1 MMMYKTIQKQ
11 FLRNQN
17 SYITIGDKIDDTEH
31 FLPHPIHFHFF
42 LSCASQDMHSK
53 LYKANKANNYF
64 ICLLS
69 YLHTN
74 QIDIHFIYEQIYGTV
89 YKIYLMNVSFL
100 PHSSF
105 PYQITSLSFT
115 HKKVSVIPSNILI
128 VCIYINLQTRGQ
140 TTKSTNDMANKMI
153 KLHKK

>member
-1 MMMYKTIQKQ
+1 
-11 FLRNQN
+11 
-17 SYITIGDKIDDTEH
+17 
-31 FLPHPIHFHFF
+31 
-42 LSCASQDMHSK
+42 MHSK
-53 LYKANKANNYF
+53 LCKANNDF

-69 YLHTN
+69 YLHKN

-153 KLHKK
+153 KLRKK

>member
-1 MMMYKTIQKQ
+1 MMMYKTIQKY

-53 LYKANKANNYF
+53 LCKANNDF

-115 HKKVSVIPSNILI
+115 HKKVSVVPSNILI

-153 KLHKK
+153 KLCKK

>member
-1 MMMYKTIQKQ
+1 MIQ
-11 FLRNQN
+11 NT
-17 SYITIGDKIDDTEH
+17 S
-31 FLPHPIHFHFF
+31 FHIPFIFIFF

-53 LYKANKANNYF
+53 LYKANKANIYF

-69 YLHTN
+69 YLQTN
-74 QIDIHFIYEQIYGTV
+74 QIDIHCIYEQIYGTV

-140 TTKSTNDMANKMI
+140 TTKSTNDIDNKMI
-153 KLHKK
+153 KLRKK